1 MNKLQQGIVGA
12 LTGIVL
18 GTMLTTMVDAFAKD
32 GTLPS
37 YFVLLFGLVSVI
49 GNIVTIKYFQYA
61 GVLYTIGWLIGSL
74 IMRDILSPVD
84 IVFNIAAPI
93 VILILRAYFW
103 VKNPSSNSID

>member
-1 MNKLQQGIVGA
+1 MNRLQKGMA
-12 LTGIVL
+12 EATTGIVL
-18 GTMLTTMVDAFAKD
+18 GTMLTIMVDAFAKD

-37 YFVLLFGLVSVI
+37 YFVLLFGLFSVI
-49 GNIVTIKYFQYA
+49 GNIVTIKSFQYA
-61 GVLYTIGWLIGSL
+61 GVLYTVGWLIGSW

-103 VKNPSSNSID
+103 IKNPS